1 MTPVLVILVVML
13 VVVVVVVVRATNIG
27 DLASLV
33 KEIDVL
39 GKGQVVVPHYQP
51 GQYEYTREPAKNY
64 LADFFPLRGGELP
77 PDSAKGFRAE

>member
-13 VVVVVVVVRATNIG
+13 VVVVVVVVVRTSNIG

-39 GKGQVVVPHYQP
+39 GKSQMVAPHYQP
-51 GQYEYTREPAKNY
+51 GQ
-64 LADFFPLRGGELP
+64 
-77 PDSAKGFRAE
+77 